1 MKLYELTNDLSEI
14 LNLDT
19 EEIDEK
25 QKQEIISTINA
36 LIEQKSGNIIKYVK
50 NIEYDIENC
59 KAEEKRLKE
68 HRTKLE
74 KRLDNFK
81 DYVRCCLTNADIK
94 RVDTPIGKITLRK
107 SPRSV
112 EILDENAIPEE
123 FIKIET
129 VKKIDK
135 VAIKEK
141 LQMNENIEGVKL
153 AEEKYNISIK

>member
-1 MKLYELTNDLSEI
+1 MY
-14 LNLDT
+14 
-19 EEIDEK
+19 
-25 QKQEIISTINA
+25 
-36 LIEQKSGNIIKYVK
+36 
-50 NIEYDIENC
+50 
-59 KAEEKRLKE
+59 KRQ
-68 HRTKLE
+68 
-74 KRLDNFK
+74 
-81 DYVRCCLTNADIK
+81 DIK